1 MEGERREPGSVRR
14 ISQASWICE
23 ESGEGG
29 NAAGFGWWAW
39 THKCTESRTHLEK
52 FNAPAQ
58 ALTLRLCPDRV
69 IDEVEVAQLGERLG
83 RSTSGHLSIL
93 LFDMKDLEVDELL
106 DARERR
112 DLVVRNPDLLER
124 I

>member
-1 MEGERREPGSVRR
+1 MHR
-14 ISQASWICE
+14 I
-23 ESGEGG
+23 
-29 NAAGFGWWAW
+29 
-39 THKCTESRTHLEK
+39 TRTHLEK

-69 IDEVEVAQLGERLG
+69 IDEVEVAQLGERLQPLDFG
-83 RSTSGHLSIL
+83 PLVDLVVRHE
-93 LFDMKDLEVDELL
+93 KDLEVDELL